1 MALPAPTYLASSLYE
16 IPLPFYGNEGIEV
29 LLLDLDNTLAS
40 HREKRPSER
49 ALSYVEGLK
58 KAGLQVYVVSNNSK
72 KRVGEYAS
80 LLGVDYLHFAMKP
93 FAFRFASFL
102 KKKGISKAKA
112 LLIGDQLYTDVR
124 AANRLGIRCCL
135 TSPLVED
142 DPIWT
147 RYNRYRER
155 KGRAALLK
163 RGGATTIKED

>member
-1 MALPAPTYLASSLYE
+1 MALPCPDYLASALYE
-16 IPLPFYGNEGIEV
+16 IPLSFYKEEGVKV

-40 HREKRPSER
+40 HREKRPDER
-49 ALSYVEGLK
+49 ALSYVRKLK
-58 KAGLQVYVVSNNSK
+58 EAGLEVYVVSNNSK
-72 KRVGEYAS
+72 KRVGDYAS
-80 LLGVDYLHFAMKP
+80 HLGVAYLHLAMKP

-102 KKKGISKAKA
+102 KKKGIEREGA

-124 AANRLGIRCCL
+124 SANRLGIRCCL

-163 RGGATTIKED
+163 RGGIATIKEE